1 MRASQTGEFP
11 DTWDWEPVLMA
22 QPYPKNNEELI
33 KGPKCICVW

>member
-22 QPYPKNNEELI
+22 QALSREQREANEGL
-33 KGPKCICVW
+33 